1 MNLQL
6 ADGSL
11 ETPMG
16 LLENVLVKSCGIEFE
31 HTFVVVDFGQETNYE
46 VILGRPFMRQ
56 FLMIQDWGYNYLY
69 LRHEGVI
76 TRVNLKT
83 HSYRDVTHS
92 PVDEF
97 DSGSS
102 DESGRTLSEGR
113 ADLWV
118 CGASRRSICLDGSD
132 WDRSVMDEAYIPV
145 PFPEHLIDPQ
155 EFHDIL
161 ATLDVSALPRP
172 TQFCDPEGND
182 IIPIQND

>member
-31 HTFVVVDFGQETNYE
+31 HTFAVVDFGQETNYE

-102 DESGRTLSEGR
+102 NESGRTLSEGR

-132 WDRSVMDEAYIPV
+132 WDRSVMDELRTFQYRFQSIK
-145 PFPEHLIDPQ
+145 LDPQ
-155 EFHDIL
+155 EWHDIL
-161 ATLDVSALPRP
+161 ATLDVSALPSLP
-172 TQFCDPEGND
+172 NSVIEMAMTLYPYEC
-182 IIPIQND
+182 